1 MEAFSPGWWLSLLA
15 IVLIDL
21 VLTGERAVLIAEAA
35 RQLPRRLY
43 GGALAAG
50 TVLALL
56 LRVLMTVGLLWL
68 LQTPGLLLLG
78 GIVLLGIAWRTQAR
92 RHRGLVLQD
101 TPAQG
106 FWGTLRSVVVAEALM
121 GLDNVLAVAG
131 AARNSV
137 DLVVIGLLLTVPM
150 IVFGSRHLPRLL
162 AQIPLLRTLGAA
174 VMAMTAGRMMAN
186 EPIWLRD
193 FFATS
198 TLWYWGF
205 VLGLTLLVLLTG
217 WRRKPAPTPAPDR
230 S

>member
-1 MEAFSPGWWLSLLA
+1 MEALSAGWWLSLLA

-21 VLTGERAVLIAEAA
+21 VLTGERAVVIAEAA
-35 RQLPRRLY
+35 RQLPRRAY

-56 LRVLMTVGLLWL
+56 MRVLMTVGLLWL

-92 RHRGLVLQD
+92 RHRGLVLPD

-150 IVFGSRHLPRLL
+150 IVFGSRHIPRLL
-162 AQIPLLRTLGAA
+162 AELPLLRTLGAA
-174 VMAMTAGRMMAN
+174 VMAITAGQMIAN
-186 EPIWLRD
+186 EPWILRD
-193 FFATS
+193 IFAAS
-198 TLWYWGF
+198 PLWYWGL

-217 WRRKPAPTPAPDR
+217 WRRKPKTVVTNKN
-230 S
+230 

>member
-1 MEAFSPGWWLSLLA
+1 M
-15 IVLIDL
+15 
-21 VLTGERAVLIAEAA
+21 
-35 RQLPRRLY
+35 
-43 GGALAAG
+43 
-50 TVLALL
+50 
-56 LRVLMTVGLLWL
+56 
-68 LQTPGLLLLG
+68 
-78 GIVLLGIAWRTQAR
+78 
-92 RHRGLVLQD
+92 
-101 TPAQG
+101 
-106 FWGTLRSVVVAEALM
+106 
-121 GLDNVLAVAG
+121 LAVAG

-217 WRRKPAPTPAPDR
+217 WRRKPAPAPAPDR
-230 S
+230 N